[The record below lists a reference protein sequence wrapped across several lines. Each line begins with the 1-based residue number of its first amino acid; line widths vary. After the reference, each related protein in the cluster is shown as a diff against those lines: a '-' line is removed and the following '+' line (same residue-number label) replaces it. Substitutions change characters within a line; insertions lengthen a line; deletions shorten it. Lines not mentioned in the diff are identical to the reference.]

1 VDGAA
6 HRCCASVYA
15 AAGWS
20 KAVGRGKQ
28 EAFCNCNRQQQ
39 KWKWMGRIR
48 ALMPAAPMSRLMS
61 RVVPMASAGSSERLQ
76 SGGRCREF
84 KSALAIAGHKLTR
97 A

>member
-1 VDGAA
+1 
-6 HRCCASVYA
+6 
-15 AAGWS
+15 
-20 KAVGRGKQ
+20 
-28 EAFCNCNRQQQ
+28 
-39 KWKWMGRIR
+39 MGRIR

-97 A
+97 ACVGEQRKRSISLVNVV